1 MSELPVR
8 WSEAAVASPTA
19 GRRPEVATLP
29 GGTLPDVA
37 TLFTFMRDAE
47 LRFRTLAMR
56 IEERTWGAEGESL
69 RTHEILIRHPGLSRV
84 TVRYADR
91 EMPRD
96 HETWVCDD
104 TRTRTWS
111 AIHGVTTDRPVR
123 RHLRGL
129 ESSSLPAT
137 SKVYVPVT
145 RLPAD
150 SVVDVA
156 VHPGTFLQNVLST
169 GAIEV
174 RGRTRVADR
183 EAIELAC
190 LHPRTARVAADRPDH
205 VVVVAA
211 DTALGVISLLEER
224 LGDRVVR
231 RSEATSIET
240 DIEIPDAAFA
250 IAVPTDA
257 RRVY

>member
-8 WSEAAVASPTA
+8 WSEAAVASPSA
-19 GRRPEVATLP
+19 GRRPEIAALP
-29 GGTLPDVA
+29 GGPLPDVA

-69 RTHEILIRHPGLSRV
+69 RTHEILIRHPDLSRV
-84 TVRYADR
+84 TVRYAER
-91 EMPRD
+91 AMPRD
-96 HETWVCDD
+96 HETWVCDGV
-104 TRTRTWS
+104 RTRTWS

-123 RHLRGL
+123 RRLRGL
-129 ESSSLPAT
+129 ESSSLPAS

-156 VHPGTFLQNVLST
+156 IHPGTFLQNVLAT
-169 GAIEV
+169 GPVEV
-174 RGRTRVADR
+174 RGRTRIADR
-183 EAIELAC
+183 EAIEIAC
-190 LHPRTARVAADRPDH
+190 LHPRTARVVADRPDH
-205 VVVVAA
+205 LVIVAA
-211 DTALGVISLLEER
+211 DTELGVVSLLEER

-231 RSEATSIET
+231 RSEATSI
-240 DIEIPDAAFA
+240 DVDAEIPETAFA
-250 IAVPTDA
+250 VAVPADA